1 MEWVQPTPAGIKTG
15 GLVRARA
22 GLWLSA
28 LPVRADPPHMPRNAV
43 NAPLTLLPSN
53 MIGYACSCSN
63 SEEGRI
69 ADVLGHV
76 LVSPS
81 RRREPAAPGS
91 PSRTIPSPIY
101 CSRGIHQ
108 RSAFQRFSS
117 SIASRPAV
125 RSTVFEAFDSNGAS
139 TADFLTLPR
148 SRSPSSADLV
158 LSRRQF
164 GA

>member
-101 CSRGIHQ
+101 CSRDGSIKD
-108 RSAFQRFSS
+108 RLFSAS
-117 SIASRPAV
+117 AV
-125 RSTVFEAFDSNGAS
+125 
-139 TADFLTLPR
+139 LLPR
-148 SRSPSSADLV
+148 DLQYVQQFSRHSILMVPPQPISSLFLAPGRSL
-158 LSRRQF
+158 
-164 GA
+164 API